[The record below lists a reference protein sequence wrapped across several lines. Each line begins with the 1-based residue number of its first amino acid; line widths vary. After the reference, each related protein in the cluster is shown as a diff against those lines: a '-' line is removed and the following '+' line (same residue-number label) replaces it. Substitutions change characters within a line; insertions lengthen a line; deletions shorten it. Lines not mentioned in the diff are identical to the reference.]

1 MLCDL
6 CHKEVAVIHW
16 AVVIN
21 NTKTDLHLCETCA
34 VKRGLISPEGI
45 KLKELLPLIPHTPE
59 VDNIK
64 CTKCGLTIDDFRE
77 TSRLG
82 CPNCYI
88 DFAAILIPL
97 LRHIHGSIEHIGKK
111 MKTSK
116 TSLPKKSDSEIKML
130 HTIFK
135 EQLKESIAKE
145 NYEKAALIRDEIK
158 KLDIE

>member
-6 CHKEVAVIHW
+6 CHKGEAVIHW

-21 NTKTDLHLCETCA
+21 NNKTDLHLCESCA
-34 VKRGLISPEGI
+34 VKRGLISPEGM

-59 VDNIK
+59 VDTIK
-64 CTKCGLTIDDFRE
+64 CSKCGLTIDNFRE
-77 TSRLG
+77 TSKLG
-82 CPNCYI
+82 CSNCYI
-88 DFAAILIPL
+88 DFAIILIPL

-116 TSLPKKSDSEIKML
+116 MSLPKKSDSEIKAL
-130 HTIFK
+130 LNIFQ

-158 KLDIE
+158 RLGIE